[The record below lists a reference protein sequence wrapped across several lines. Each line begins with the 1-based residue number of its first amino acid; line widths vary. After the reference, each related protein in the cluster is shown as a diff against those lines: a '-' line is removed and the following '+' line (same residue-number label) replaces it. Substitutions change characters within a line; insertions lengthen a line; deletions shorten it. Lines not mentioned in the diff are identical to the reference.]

1 MLNQA
6 GNMPGELTGPR
17 LKRGHG
23 GTILVVEPDENLRD
37 SLKNVLRANGYNILL
52 AADGADGERSF
63 NDHSHEIGLILLD
76 MGLPKMNGEEI
87 LARILGSNPGV
98 KVIVMS
104 GSVYPD
110 VEAGLLR
117 NGAAAYL
124 PKPYSMSDL
133 LVMIGDVVNGQSP
146 RD

>member
-6 GNMPGELTGPR
+6 GTMLMG
-17 LKRGHG
+17 LKRPGLKRRKRNS
-23 GTILVVEPDENLRD
+23 ILIVEPDENLRD
-37 SLKNVLRANGYNILL
+37 SIGSVLLGDGYSILV
-52 AADGADGERSF
+52 AADGAEGERSCRE
-63 NDHSHEIGLILLD
+63 HSEDIGLVLLD
-76 MGLPKMNGEEI
+76 MGLPKMNGEEV
-87 LARILGSNPGV
+87 LAKILGANPQV

-104 GSVYPD
+104 GSVYPN

-133 LVMIGDVVNGQSP
+133 LMMVGDVLNGQSGH
-146 RD
+146 D